1 LITIIADSGSTKT
14 DWSIHTDNEEL
25 TITTSGINP
34 IFMNSDEIYIIF
46 KEVLD
51 LIDRNKEIKLFY
63 YGASCSSDCRK
74 KVILD
79 ALSKDLPQAN
89 IFVDHDLIG
98 AAKASCGTNMGITC
112 ILGTG
117 SNSCLY
123 DGTNIIKS
131 IGGHGFILGDEGS
144 GANIGKRLVRLY
156 MEDALP
162 TEIVSVIKNDYHLDR
177 NAIIE
182 KVYKGTKPNQFLASL
197 APIVANNQSLHF
209 IAIDSIDL
217 FIQKHILKY
226 KARSPIYFV
235 GSIAYYF
242 QDIIK
247 ALFIQYNLILGGIT
261 AKPIEGL
268 KNYHITNE
276 LH

>member
-1 LITIIADSGSTKT
+1 
-14 DWSIHTDNEEL
+14 
-25 TITTSGINP
+25 
-34 IFMNSDEIYIIF
+34 
-46 KEVLD
+46 
-51 LIDRNKEIKLFY
+51 
-63 YGASCSSDCRK
+63 
-74 KVILD
+74 
-79 ALSKDLPQAN
+79 
-89 IFVDHDLIG
+89 
-98 AAKASCGTNMGITC
+98 
-112 ILGTG
+112 
-117 SNSCLY
+117 
-123 DGTNIIKS
+123 
-131 IGGHGFILGDEGS
+131 
-144 GANIGKRLVRLY
+144 

-162 TEIVSVIKNDYHLDR
+162 TEVVNIIKNDYHLDR